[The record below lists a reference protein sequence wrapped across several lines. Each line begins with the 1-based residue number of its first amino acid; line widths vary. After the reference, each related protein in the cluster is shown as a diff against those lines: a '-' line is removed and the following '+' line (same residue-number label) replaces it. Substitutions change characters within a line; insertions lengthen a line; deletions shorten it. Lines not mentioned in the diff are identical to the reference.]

1 MSRLV
6 RVLADAFNIVIRNPV
21 VSGFPRL
28 SPLSRAGRQVVISG
42 LLLTSVTA
50 LLIGF
55 GDSLRSMSTLQ
66 RDTSAET
73 VLFVP
78 SLALVFVPY
87 LVSCA
92 LGLMLVGAIRADWR
106 ATTPVVAVYL
116 LVQFAL
122 IRLTRD
128 AGVGTVH
135 PLVVLCL
142 ALIVI
147 AVCIFARRGA
157 ISMGIAA
164 GILFASSTISML
176 VVTRALHSVSV
187 RTGESF
193 DIVVLQVVLQ
203 ALALLCLPMVFV
215 AGLDATKFSI
225 VAANWLSEQ
234 VSGLRGRAAVWG
246 VAILV
251 FVASVVQSTNRIQ
264 DWMSSS
270 DWHSLLSVVICG
282 LGVVG
287 VWRVA
292 RSVTGRQTDDSA
304 VRSAQ
309 SLALFVSAL
318 VVAVPMLIQVVGL
331 VQVIAGLSSPISTGV
346 LQAMID
352 VLLVDSLAPFV
363 RLLVGTGL
371 MVAGWRRDLAPL
383 ARVTAVAS
391 GFVIVVDNA
400 SRLSGRSPLTITA
413 EHLDVVLVVGVALFL
428 ASSVSQRRLTS
439 SQVASAAGLLVL
451 SGVASQNAFAAGPLA
466 TLLPLGGLSLLLFGL
481 FWGVFTGAGDANESS
496 PEFPSESRLMLF
508 AGYQLLT
515 VSIVLWAVLTR
526 DTTLTDQL
534 TSSTELGVRTL
545 GVGLLAAIIAGHARE
560 SGFMWRAERL

>member
-1 MSRLV
+1 M
-6 RVLADAFNIVIRNPV
+6 
-21 VSGFPRL
+21 
-28 SPLSRAGRQVVISG
+28 ISG

-55 GDSLRSMSTLQ
+55 GDSLRSVSALQ
-66 RDTSAET
+66 RDTTTEFM
-73 VLFVP
+73 LFVP

-106 ATTPVVAVYL
+106 ATTPVVVVYL
-116 LVQFAL
+116 LVQLAL
-122 IRLTRD
+122 VRLTRD
-128 AGVGTVH
+128 AGVGSMN

-142 ALIVI
+142 ALVVL
-147 AVCIFARRGA
+147 AVCVFARRGA
-157 ISMGIAA
+157 ISMSIAA
-164 GILFASSTISML
+164 GLLLASSTVSML

-234 VSGLRGRAAVWG
+234 VSGLRGKPAIWG
-246 VAILV
+246 VAIVV
-251 FVASVVQSTNRIQ
+251 FVVSIVQSANRIQ
-264 DWMSSS
+264 NWISSS
-270 DWHSLLSVVICG
+270 DWHGLLSVVVCG
-282 LGVVG
+282 LGVFG

-292 RSVTGRQTDDSA
+292 NRETGRQTDDSA

-309 SLALFVSAL
+309 SLAMFVSAL

-331 VQVIAGLSSPISTGV
+331 FQVIVGLSSPISTGA
-346 LQAMID
+346 LQAVID
-352 VLLVDSLAPFV
+352 LLLVDSFAPFM

-371 MVAGWRRDLAPL
+371 IVAGWRRGLAPL
-383 ARVTAVAS
+383 TRVTAVAS
-391 GFVIVVDNA
+391 GLVLAVDNA
-400 SRLSGRSPLTITA
+400 SRLIGRSPLTITA
-413 EHLDVVLVVGVALFL
+413 EDLDVVLVVGVTVFL
-428 ASSVSQRRLTS
+428 TISAYQRRLTS
-439 SQVASAAGLLVL
+439 SQVASLAGLLVL
-451 SGVASQNAFAAGPLA
+451 SGVASQNSFAAGPLA

-496 PEFPSESRLMLF
+496 PGFPSESRLMLF

-534 TSSTELGVRTL
+534 ASSTELGVRTL
-545 GVGLLAAIIAGHARE
+545 GVGLLAAVIAGHARD
-560 SGFMWRAERL
+560 SGFRWGAARP

>member
-1 MSRLV
+1 M
-6 RVLADAFNIVIRNPV
+6 
-21 VSGFPRL
+21 
-28 SPLSRAGRQVVISG
+28 ISG

-66 RDTSAET
+66 RDTSAGT

-87 LVSCA
+87 LVSSA

-122 IRLTRD
+122 VRLTRD
-128 AGVGTVH
+128 AGVGVVH

-147 AVCIFARRGA
+147 AVCIVARRGA
-157 ISMGIAA
+157 ISISIAA
-164 GILFASSTISML
+164 GLLFASSTVSML
-176 VVTRALHSVSV
+176 VVTRALHTVSV

-234 VSGLRGRAAVWG
+234 VSALRGKAAVWG

-251 FVASVVQSTNRIQ
+251 FVVSVVQSTNRIR
-264 DWMSSS
+264 DWISSS
-270 DWHSLLSVVICG
+270 DWHSLLSVIVCG
-282 LGVVG
+282 LGVFG

-292 RSVTGRQTDDSA
+292 RRVTGRQSDDSA

-331 VQVIAGLSSPISTGV
+331 FQVIAGLSSPISTGV

-352 VLLVDSLAPFV
+352 VLLVDSFAPFV

-371 MVAGWRRDLAPL
+371 MVAGWRRGLAPL

-391 GFVIVVDNA
+391 GFVLVVDNA
-400 SRLSGRSPLTITA
+400 SRLSGRSPLAITA

-428 ASSVSQRRLTS
+428 ASSVFQRRLTS

-496 PEFPSESRLMLF
+496 PGFPSESRLMLF

-545 GVGLLAAIIAGHARE
+545 GVGLLAAIIAGHARD
-560 SGFMWRAERL
+560 SGFRWRAERL